1 MLFYIKHVSL
11 TSHSTYI
18 TDSIDA
24 KDPLTGETTNLSIF
38 SSWLNFSWMAV
49 RFKEGVEDGTRSRS
63 RTLNEGLDG
72 EWKHSRYAVSLFRD
86 LYHAL
91 VSDTYDTRFGY
102 LVCHFMSTI

>member
-1 MLFYIKHVSL
+1 
-11 TSHSTYI
+11 
-18 TDSIDA
+18 
-24 KDPLTGETTNLSIF
+24 
-38 SSWLNFSWMAV
+38 MAV

-91 VSDTYDTRFGY
+91 VSEFIQDVGGY
-102 LVCHFMSTI
+102 LYVSWVPSD